1 MPGGAGDLR
10 DKAIMTAVT
19 GTIRTMC
26 SARRDSMPCAQ
37 QRLQPRLGIAALGL
51 CALLSACGQVPGGG
65 FSFAAPG
72 GTGTPSRLTEV
83 RMQGAEVVLAA
94 PRGYCF
100 DPKMLRRDAADGFAL
115 LPRCD
120 LLGGPGFFG
129 SRNAGVI
136 TATIG
141 ELPAKGR
148 APSVSDLA
156 DSTPGAH
163 IVARREN
170 GPLPLVKL
178 DMPGHSA
185 AGASPEHWR
194 GAMVLEGH
202 VIVLALYAPAK
213 SPLLTERGAA
223 LLEQMAELTREASR
237 PEPAPEEVAQRA
249 PADRSPRRTA
259 SGALRPLARPDARA
273 SHAGAPE
280 GDSGGKL
287 SLRKRIAGLFD

>member
-1 MPGGAGDLR
+1 
-10 DKAIMTAVT
+10 
-19 GTIRTMC
+19 
-26 SARRDSMPCAQ
+26 MPCAQ
-37 QRLQPRLGIAALGL
+37 QRPQPRLGIAALGL

-72 GTGTPSRLTEV
+72 GTGTPSRLTKV
-83 RMQGAEVVLAA
+83 RLNGAEVVLAA

-100 DPKMLRRDAADGFAL
+100 DRKMLRRDAADGFAL

-136 TATIG
+136 TATLG
-141 ELPAKGR
+141 ELPTKGR

-156 DSTPGAH
+156 ASTPGTH
-163 IVARREN
+163 IVTRRED

-194 GAMVLEGH
+194 GAMVLDGH

-213 SPLLTERGAA
+213 SPLLTERGAE
-223 LLEQMAELTREASR
+223 LLTQMAELTREASR
-237 PEPAPEEVAQRA
+237 PPPAPTAEAA
-249 PADRSPRRTA
+249 KATLPPRRTA

-287 SLRKRIAGLFD
+287 SLRKRISGLFD